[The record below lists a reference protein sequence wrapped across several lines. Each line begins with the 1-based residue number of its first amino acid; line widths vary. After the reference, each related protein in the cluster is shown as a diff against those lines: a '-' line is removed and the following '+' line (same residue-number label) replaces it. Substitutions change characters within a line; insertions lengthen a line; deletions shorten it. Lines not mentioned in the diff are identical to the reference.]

1 MQKLK
6 KIMNAVFRVPEDRIS
21 DEAKMSNVPG
31 WDSLSHMN
39 LILEV
44 EREYGIQ
51 LSGDDIAEMQSVPKI
66 VEILNRYK
74 PGSIS

>member
-6 KIMNAVFRVPEDRIS
+6 KIMASVFRVHEDTIS
-21 DEAKMSNVPG
+21 DEARMSDVPG

-39 LILEV
+39 LILEI

-51 LSGDDIAEMQSVPKI
+51 LSGNDIAEMQSIPKI
-66 VEILNRYK
+66 AEILSHYK
-74 PGSIS
+74 VV